1 MSVFN
6 ASRLLGKTVLVT
18 GASAGIG
25 AAGSNVILA
34 ARRTDALKA
43 VTEACVAA
51 HKEAG
56 VQGGGKFA
64 AVQLDV
70 SDRKQ
75 IASFFERV
83 PEDLKK
89 VDILVNNAGF
99 VLGVDRVGNLA
110 EDEIE
115 SMFSVNVLGL
125 IAMTQLLVK
134 GEISVVEELTLD
146 S

>member
-1 MSVFN
+1 M
-6 ASRLLGKTVLVT
+6 
-18 GASAGIG
+18 
-25 AAGSNVILA
+25 ILA
-34 ARRTDALKA
+34 ARRTDALKT

-89 VDILVNNAGF
+89 VDIL
-99 VLGVDRVGNLA
+99 
-110 EDEIE
+110 
-115 SMFSVNVLGL
+115 
-125 IAMTQLLVK
+125 
-134 GEISVVEELTLD
+134 GEYLCTSAKPPNSNTHQ
-146 S
+146 